1 VTLEACA
8 QDDGEGLKGRGCRS
22 LVANNT
28 FLFVP
33 AKSWIS
39 DYLGIVPEASS

>member
-1 VTLEACA
+1 VDLEA
-8 QDDGEGLKGRGCRS
+8 EYLLCRS